1 MSYSRDNGLDRA
13 RQRRRRRSAT
23 IAGLVALVVFA
34 GFGYAVSY
42 FAGWIPGSRPP
53 APPAS
58 CTVTPPPPPQAA
70 VVLNVYNA
78 SGGKGEAGD
87 VAEVMSTRNFDIGVI
102 SNDPYKEKIN
112 GVGQIRFGPAG
123 KAFAEK
129 FVKPL
134 VPGAKLVQDG
144 RTDSSV
150 DVVIGK
156 TFPHISKGKPT
167 PSTTIPGCS

>member
-13 RQRRRRRSAT
+13 RQRRRRRAT
-23 IAGLVALVVFA
+23 AIAALVAIVVFA
-34 GFGYAVSY
+34 GFAYAVSY
-42 FAGWIPGSRPP
+42 FAGWVPGSRPP

-78 SGGKGEAGD
+78 SGDTGQATD
-87 VAEVMSTRNFDIGVI
+87 VANAMTSRNFNVGVV
-102 SNDPYKEKIN
+102 SNDPYQESLD

-129 FVKPL
+129 YVKPL
-134 VPGAKLVQDG
+134 VPGATMVEDG

-150 DVVIGK
+150 DLALGK
-156 TFPHISKGKPT
+156 AFPHLATAKPT
-167 PSTTIPGCS
+167 PTPTIPGC